1 MARPVHQARRLIR
14 LLLAA
19 AALTLAAC
27 GAAPQ
32 PAALP
37 SPVTPVEQ
45 PPALELQP
53 AVYRVLEPLPP
64 RVPAPIEG
72 LICTRA
78 VDLIVSFE
86 IGSPELYQRKYRNPI
101 WPGAASGATIGI
113 GYDLGHQAPDV
124 IAIDWQAHP
133 HKVRLVTA
141 SGVTGPLARDLVRKL
156 ADVSVEYG
164 YAREVFDQTSVV
176 EHFRAAR
183 RAFGAPFAQA
193 HPCLRGALTSL
204 VFNRGASMNGPARA
218 EMRTIR
224 DVCLPA
230 QDRSCVAREIRAMT
244 RLWKGSAIER
254 GMQRRR
260 DAEADLAETG

>member
-1 MARPVHQARRLIR
+1 MARAVPQARRLIP
-14 LLLAA
+14 LLLIAA
-19 AALTLAAC
+19 AALAAC
-27 GAAPQ
+27 GAAPS
-32 PAALP
+32 PSAALSSPAP
-37 SPVTPVEQ
+37 SLEQ
-45 PPALELQP
+45 PLALTP

-64 RVPAPIEG
+64 RLPAPVPD

-86 IGSPELYQRKYRNPI
+86 IGSPELYQRKYRNPV
-101 WPGAASGATIGI
+101 WPGAASGVTIGI

-133 HKVRLVTA
+133 HQVRLVTA
-141 SGVTGPLARDLVRKL
+141 SGVTGPLARDLARAL

-183 RAFGAPFAQA
+183 RAFGEPFAIA

-204 VFNRGASMNGPARA
+204 VFNRGASMAGPGRV

-230 QDRSCVAREIRAMT
+230 QDRNCVAREIRAMT
-244 RLWKGSAIER
+244 RLWVGGSIER
-254 GMQRRR
+254 GMTRRR
-260 DAEADLAETG
+260 NAEAELAESG